1 MNQKLALKTK
11 LINGKT
17 FTDTMHSVLRELQM
31 LRNELSLLL
40 PNENVSEY
48 AHADRIR
55 RSYRKALKKYP
66 LAWK

>member
-11 LINGKT
+11 STNEKMSA
-17 FTDTMHSVLRELQM
+17 DTIHSVLRELRM
-31 LRNELSLLL
+31 LRNDLSLIL
-40 PNENVSEY
+40 PNENIFEY
-48 AHADRIR
+48 THANRIR